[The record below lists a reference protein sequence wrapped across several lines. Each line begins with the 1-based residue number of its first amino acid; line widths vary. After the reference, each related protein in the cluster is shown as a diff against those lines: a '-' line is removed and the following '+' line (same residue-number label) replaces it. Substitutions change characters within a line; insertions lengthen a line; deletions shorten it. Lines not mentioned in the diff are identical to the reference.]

1 MRERLSRSGADFR
14 ANVIANDFSSAVGMC
29 RDGAHDGQPLGGH
42 GDPVT
47 AEEDG
52 GIWLRACA
60 QAPVLS
66 LPILLAL
73 LIAPFVLTSIILA
86 VLKEQK
92 YLDELESETEDKVEK

>member
-1 MRERLSRSGADFR
+1 M
-14 ANVIANDFSSAVGMC
+14 
-29 RDGAHDGQPLGGH
+29 DGAG
-42 GDPVT
+42 
-47 AEEDG
+47 
-52 GIWLRACA
+52 CA

>member
-1 MRERLSRSGADFR
+1 M
-14 ANVIANDFSSAVGMC
+14 IANDFSSAVGMCRGDVPWGCAVGMC

-42 GDPVT
+42 GDPVI